1 MNREQ
6 AIKRIEQL
14 RQELNY
20 HNYRYYVL
28 DNPVISDA
36 EYDRLFRELE
46 ELEKQ
51 FPDLVTPDSPTQR
64 VGAPRPEGLGF
75 ESVTHL
81 VPMLSM
87 EDAFNEAEFRDFD
100 RRVQEGLG
108 VKSVE
113 YTGEPKFDGLS
124 SSLTYENGIFI
135 RGATRG
141 DGVTGEDITNN
152 LKTIRTIPLRLLRNG
167 HPIPTRIEI
176 RGEVIMTKADFRR
189 LNEERLRNGEQ
200 PFANPRNA
208 ASGSVRQLDPA
219 VTASRKLIFFAWGVG
234 GVEGVHFETQWEI
247 LQTLREWGF
256 KVYSNIRLCHG
267 LKEAFSYYQELLSLR
282 DELPFE
288 IDGVVFKVN
297 SIAYQQ
303 RLGTKTRSPRWMVAY
318 KFPARQAT
326 TKLLDV
332 RFQVGRTGIV
342 TPVAILQP
350 VQISGVTVSRAT
362 LHTEELFLEKDIH
375 IGDTVLVERAGDV
388 IPEVVKPIPEKR
400 TGNEKP
406 VQMPT
411 HCPACGTE
419 LEKEGAYYFCPNI
432 TCPEQIK
439 GRVLHLVSKR
449 AFDIDGMGEKI
460 VDQLMQEGLIRSPAD
475 VFYLKKND
483 LMRLERWGEKSAQ
496 NLMDQIEK
504 AKKVS
509 FERFLF
515 ALGIRHVGEFVAHLL
530 TQHFSS
536 LEELQHATEDELMQ
550 IQGIG
555 PEVARSVVD
564 FFRIPQNR
572 ETIRKILAAGVEIQ
586 YPEAEKEQQDL
597 FLQGKTFVF
606 TGGLSRYSRDEAKE
620 LVMKF
625 GGKAS
630 SNVSKNTDFVVV
642 GVDPGSKLDKAR
654 QLGIRT
660 LTEEEFVQMIER
672 RKLPGPNT

>member
-152 LKTIRTIPLRLLRNG
+152 LKTIRTIPLRLLRND

-530 TQHFSS
+530 TQHFSN

-630 SNVSKNTDFVVV
+630 SNVSKNTDFVIV

>member
-176 RGEVIMTKADFRR
+176 RGEVIMAKADFRR

-483 LMRLERWGEKSAQ
+483 LMGLERWGEKSAQ

-530 TQHFSS
+530 TQHFSN

-586 YPEAEKEQQDL
+586 YPKAEKEQQDL

-606 TGGLSRYSRDEAKE
+606 TGSLSRYSRDEAKE

-672 RKLPGPNT
+672 RKLPGPST